1 MENGKG
7 PGKHRRRTV
16 LTGAVPVLAAAAVLA
31 SGLTAR
37 TLAAAPQPAGQTG
50 QAGKAVHR
58 VPTEDRVVFL
68 TVDDGLKRHAGM
80 IDLLRGSGIKA
91 TLFLTGQYVRQD
103 SGFFRRMR
111 DRTGAV
117 VENHTVGHPDLAGR
131 PRALQHKEI
140 CAASDRFEK
149 VFGRRPTLLRPPYGS
164 FDATTVQVAAECGV
178 KHLVHWSAEIAKGHI
193 EFAAGDRLVPGDI
206 VLMHFRDEFKEDIEA
221 FIDQARKDGLTP
233 ALLEDYL
240 K

>member
-1 MENGKG
+1 MEHGKG

-16 LTGAVPVLAAAAVLA
+16 LTGAA
-31 SGLTAR
+31 
-37 TLAAAPQPAGQTG
+37 
-50 QAGKAVHR
+50 
-58 VPTEDRVVFL
+58 
-68 TVDDGLKRHAGM
+68 
-80 IDLLRGSGIKA
+80 
-91 TLFLTGQYVRQD
+91 
-103 SGFFRRMR
+103 
-111 DRTGAV
+111 

-149 VFGRRPTLLRPPYGS
+149 VFGRRPALLRPPYGS

-206 VLMHFRDEFKEDIEA
+206 VLMHFRDEYKEDIET
-221 FIDQARKDGLTP
+221 FIGQARKDGLTP